1 MDHCAKCG
9 RALPPQGKFCPACG
23 ALRSPAE
30 AAPGQPEP
38 PASPLAKSRRGLLSR
53 WDIAALAGGAV
64 SAGAW
69 YFWSTMDRSA
79 PQDKFTHF
87 YIMGFTA
94 AVVFLRKPLDRLLA
108 PIQAFKKHIP
118 RLVLI
123 GVALAL
129 PYFLAHFF
137 YTQHLS
143 NYPLMHYSIVS
154 GTILPY
160 ILLRIPENWQK
171 GARSRLIQATRTH
184 GWIFLLITLAISFGA
199 YPLFADDF
207 ARDFTRLEDG
217 MRTPGWAE
225 TIAGTAATAINVLVN
240 GALVFQQPGKSTESG
255 GDGGDGEDTPQYT
268 MDVRTEN
275 ERTSLVADDVDRLW
289 VYAKLTCVKGT
300 VTTDLTDGI
309 SFSLSGQYADWVSI
323 RQTSSTD
330 GFKSI
335 LLGAKPP
342 NDGAELDD
350 NADVTVTV
358 SGATTEGEPIQAPVT
373 ISLQNEPR
381 MEVDILA

>member
-1 MDHCAKCG
+1 MGRCAHCG

-23 ALRSPAE
+23 TAKGAVAPSPASHE
-30 AAPGQPEP
+30 
-38 PASPLAKSRRGLLSR
+38 SPLLPAKSRGGLSR

-69 YFWSTMDRSA
+69 YYWSTMDRSA
-79 PQDKFTHF
+79 PQDGFTHF

-94 AVVFLRKPLDRLLA
+94 AVVFLRKPLDMLLA
-108 PIQAFKKHIP
+108 PLQAFKQRIP

-129 PYFLAHFF
+129 PYFLAHYF
-137 YTQHLS
+137 YSQGTN
-143 NYPLMHYSIVS
+143 NYPLMHKSIVW

-160 ILLRIPENWQK
+160 VLLRIPENWRT
-171 GARSRLIQATRTH
+171 GASKRHIQAAGTH
-184 GWIFLLITLAISFGA
+184 TWIFLLIGTAISFGDA
-199 YPLFADDF
+199 YPLLADDF
-207 ARDFTRLEDG
+207 TRDFTRLEDG
-217 MRTPGWAE
+217 LRTGGWAE
-225 TIAGTAATAINVLVN
+225 SIAGTAATAINVLVN
-240 GALVFQQPGKSTESG
+240 GALVFQQPGKG
-255 GDGGDGEDTPQYT
+255 GENGQDASQYT

-289 VYAKLTCVKGT
+289 VYAKLTCVKGA

-323 RQTSSTD
+323 RQTLSTN
-330 GFKSI
+330 GYKAV

-342 NDGAELDD
+342 NEDAELED
-350 NADVTVTV
+350 NANVTVQV
-358 SGATTEGEPIQAPVT
+358 SGATAEGEPIQGPVT
-373 ISLQNEPR
+373 ISLQSEPR

>member
-23 ALRSPAE
+23 TLRIPAQP
-30 AAPGQPEP
+30 APGQPEP
-38 PASPLAKSRRGLLSR
+38 PATLPPKSGRGLLSR

-64 SAGAW
+64 SAGVW
-69 YFWSTMDRSA
+69 YFWSTLDRSA
-79 PQDKFTHF
+79 LQDHFTHF

-94 AVVFLRKPLDRLLA
+94 AVVFLRKPIDRLLA

-123 GVALAL
+123 GAALAL

-137 YTQHLS
+137 YSQHIS
-143 NYPLMHYSIVS
+143 NYPLMHWSIVS

-171 GARSRLIQATRTH
+171 GARSSLIHATGAH
-184 GWIFLLITLAISFGA
+184 GWIFLLIAAAVSFGDA

-225 TIAGTAATAINVLVN
+225 SIAGTAATAINVLVN
-240 GALVFQQPGKSTESG
+240 GALVFQQPGKSSG
-255 GDGGDGEDTPQYT
+255 NGGDGEDAPQYT

-289 VYAKLTCVKGT
+289 VYGKLTCVKGA
-300 VTTDLTDGI
+300 VTTDLTDGL
-309 SFSLSGQYADWVSI
+309 SFALSGQYADWVSI

-330 GFKSI
+330 GYKAI